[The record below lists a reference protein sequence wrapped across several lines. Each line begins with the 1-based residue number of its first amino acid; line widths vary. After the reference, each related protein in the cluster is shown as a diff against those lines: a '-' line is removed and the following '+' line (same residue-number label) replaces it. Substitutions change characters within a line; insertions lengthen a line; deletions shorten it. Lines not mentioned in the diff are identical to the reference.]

1 MLDRNS
7 PMQTLVKDKQ
17 YYKFCFYGFLKNLR
31 FFDAFFIL
39 FLVEKGIPY
48 TQIGLLYAIRE
59 IVINIFEIP
68 SGFIADTYGRKNA
81 LIGSFVAYIISFY
94 IFYISSDFWWFMLAF
109 ILYGIGDA
117 FRSGTHKGMIMDYL
131 SINHWDNQKI
141 NYYGHTRSCSQKGS
155 AISSLIAGFIV
166 FYSGN
171 YQNIFLYSIIPY
183 LLNLFLI
190 ITYPKELNLSLKKKN
205 SKSKSNKTLSAKTFF
220 NIIKQPNVL
229 RIINT
234 SAVHSAYLRAVK
246 DYIQP
251 LMVNVALLIPFMM
264 DIETDKK
271 NGVIIGVLYFF
282 IYLITSKASQLSS
295 VIASKHKRNISY
307 LTLLLGFLSGILC
320 GVFFIYDLWFLAIL
334 AFVGIYII
342 ENIRKPI
349 LTGYI
354 SDQVPNE
361 ILTSVISVQSVL
373 KTTITAVLAFSFGV
387 LADLFGIGISFVVIS
402 GVLVFIT
409 IALQVFNKIQLKKA
423 AR

>member
-1 MLDRNS
+1 
-7 PMQTLVKDKQ
+7 MQTLVKDKQ

-39 FLVEKGIPY
+39 FLIDKGIPY

-68 SGFIADTYGRKNA
+68 SGFIADVYGRKNA
-81 LIGSFVAYIISFY
+81 LLGSFVAYIVSFFV
-94 IFYISSDFWWFMLAF
+94 FYISSDFWWFMLAF

-131 SINHWDNQKI
+131 RLNHWEQQKI
-141 NYYGHTRSCSQKGS
+141 NYYGHTRSWSQKGS
-155 AISSLIAGFIV
+155 AISSLMAGLIV

-190 ITYPKELNLSLKKKN
+190 ITYPKELNLSLKRRN
-205 SKSKSNKTLSAKTFF
+205 SKSKFDNILSFKTFF
-220 NIIKQPNVL
+220 NIIKQPQVL
-229 RIINT
+229 KIINT

-271 NGVIIGVLYFF
+271 NGIIIGVIYFF
-282 IYLITSKASQLSS
+282 IYLLTSKASQLSS
-295 VIASKHKRNISY
+295 IIALKNTKSISY
-307 LTLLLGFLSGILC
+307 LTLLLGFISGVLC
-320 GVFFIYDLWFLAIL
+320 GVFFIYDLWFLALLFFI
-334 AFVGIYII
+334 AIYII

-349 LTGYI
+349 LTAYI

-373 KTTITAVLAFSFGV
+373 KTTITAILAFSFGV

-402 GVLVFIT
+402 GFLIAIT
-409 IALQVFNKIQLKKA
+409 ILLQAFNITQFNKA